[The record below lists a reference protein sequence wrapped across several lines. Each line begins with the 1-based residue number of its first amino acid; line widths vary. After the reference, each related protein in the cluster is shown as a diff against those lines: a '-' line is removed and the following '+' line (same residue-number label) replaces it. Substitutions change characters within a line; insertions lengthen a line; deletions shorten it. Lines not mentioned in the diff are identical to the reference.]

1 MEVSDVVGSTRSNPR
16 IVLARRPQGRPQPSD
31 FTFLDDDA
39 VAPGDGQVLVAV
51 DHDRFDLGRIEVV
64 DLRVNST
71 GSQEVIVV
79 EGEEHSVARRM
90 DVGLDVA
97 VSE

>member
-1 MEVSDVVGSTRSNPR
+1 VVVECGNQRFDGRIGLAVDVDTEIWPR
-16 IVLARRPQGRPQPSD
+16 
-31 FTFLDDDA
+31 
-39 VAPGDGQVLVAV
+39 GDQFGERGDVLVAV

-79 EGEEHSVARRM
+79 EGEEHSVTRRM

-97 VSE
+97 ISE